1 MSCNITLRVSLYEP
15 GFRDLALLTSKF
27 SVKFS
32 MCKCWYERVGWLGS
46 RGLGFS
52 NRDLGKRVDTFVLW
66 ALQPGYRDESAI
78 NLGSRWYCFAIYA
91 CCIFHIIS
99 IPFNCSDT
107 TLRVTKA
114 MIGAKVIILVF
125 RHVCFISQISRRNS
139 STGLSALSS
148 RNPGWKFPYEP
159 KAKLFPQTR
168 SARSTRLMWRGP
180 KPIAFITVLVAVA
193 VAVVVAQAPYWDV
206 VGSSG

>member
-1 MSCNITLRVSLYEP
+1 MLEQCCTHAKQCR
-15 GFRDLALLTSKF
+15 
-27 SVKFS
+27 
-32 MCKCWYERVGWLGS
+32 
-46 RGLGFS
+46 
-52 NRDLGKRVDTFVLW
+52 NRRCVDTGGW
-66 ALQPGYRDESAI
+66 AGSVPEASVFPTAI
-78 NLGSRWYCFAIYA
+78 SVSGLKLLSYEHFSPVTGMKARWNLGWHRFATYA

-125 RHVCFISQISRRNS
+125 RHFCFISQISRRNS

-193 VAVVVAQAPYWDV
+193 VAVAVAVVVAQAPYWDV

>member
-1 MSCNITLRVSLYEP
+1 MLEQCCTHAKQCR
-15 GFRDLALLTSKF
+15 
-27 SVKFS
+27 
-32 MCKCWYERVGWLGS
+32 
-46 RGLGFS
+46 
-52 NRDLGKRVDTFVLW
+52 NRRCVDTGGW
-66 ALQPGYRDESAI
+66 AGSVPEASVFPTAI
-78 NLGSRWYCFAIYA
+78 SVSGLKLLSYGHFSPVTGMKARWNLGWHRFATYA

-125 RHVCFISQISRRNS
+125 RLVCFISQISRRNS

-168 SARSTRLMWRGP
+168 SARSTRIMWRGP

-193 VAVVVAQAPYWDV
+193 VAVAVVVA
-206 VGSSG
+206 

>member
-1 MSCNITLRVSLYEP
+1 MLEQCCNHWKQCRNNVATLCC
-15 GFRDLALLTSKF
+15 TK
-27 SVKFS
+27 
-32 MCKCWYERVGWLGS
+32 
-46 RGLGFS
+46 
-52 NRDLGKRVDTFVLW
+52 NRRCVDTKGW
-66 ALQPGYRDESAI
+66 AGLVPEASVFPTAI
-78 NLGSRWYCFAIYA
+78 SVSGLKLLSYEHFSPVTGMKARWNLGWHRFVTYA

-99 IPFNCSDT
+99 ISFNYSDT

-125 RHVCFISQISRRNS
+125 RHFCFISQISRRNS
-139 STGLSALSS
+139 STGLLALSS

-168 SARSTRLMWRGP
+168 SAQSIRLTWRGP
-180 KPIAFITVLVAVA
+180 KPIAFITVLVAVAVA

>member
-1 MSCNITLRVSLYEP
+1 MRGWVDSVPEASVFPTAISVSGLTLLSYEH
-15 GFRDLALLTSKF
+15 F
-27 SVKFS
+27 SPVTGMKAR
-32 MCKCWYERVGWLGS
+32 W
-46 RGLGFS
+46 
-52 NRDLGKRVDTFVLW
+52 
-66 ALQPGYRDESAI
+66 

-168 SARSTRLMWRGP
+168 SAQSIRLTWRGP

-193 VAVVVAQAPYWDV
+193 VAVVVAQAPHWDV

>member
-1 MSCNITLRVSLYEP
+1 MLEQCCTHAKQCR
-15 GFRDLALLTSKF
+15 
-27 SVKFS
+27 
-32 MCKCWYERVGWLGS
+32 
-46 RGLGFS
+46 
-52 NRDLGKRVDTFVLW
+52 NRRCVDTGGW
-66 ALQPGYRDESAI
+66 AGSVPEASVFPTAI
-78 NLGSRWYCFAIYA
+78 SVSGLKLLSYEHFSPVTGMKARWNLGWHRFATYA

-125 RHVCFISQISRRNS
+125 RHFCFISQISRRNS

-193 VAVVVAQAPYWDV
+193 VAVAVVVAQAPYWDV